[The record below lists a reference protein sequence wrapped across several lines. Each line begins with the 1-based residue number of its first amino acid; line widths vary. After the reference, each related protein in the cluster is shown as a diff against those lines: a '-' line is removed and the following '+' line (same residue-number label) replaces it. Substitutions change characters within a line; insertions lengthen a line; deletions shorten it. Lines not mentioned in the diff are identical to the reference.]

1 MIASGLMLAS
11 FGAASEKDDGG
22 SGMKNWRLVCMTA
35 TVGLLG
41 LGSSLSHA
49 AFELPP
55 EPSAVAASLT
65 PSVLV
70 TPGPGATATTSLT
83 FQFLADYDFNAITL
97 VVDYDAG
104 LLQFN
109 RGASTVSLFAPAA
122 STPSNVAFL
131 PAAVALFEPDP
142 DRENNNLDAGT
153 YVLNAFLLTGVPLP
167 QGSKLVLN
175 GVFDVTGSFG
185 ASTST
190 QVTISGSLGGRA
202 SDPFTEDVFPS
213 MQTTVSAVPEPET
226 WMLLLGGLG
235 LIASRVRRASKART
249 DNEAVSA

>member
-1 MIASGLMLAS
+1 
-11 FGAASEKDDGG
+11 
-22 SGMKNWRLVCMTA
+22 MKIWRQICSAA

-41 LGSSLSHA
+41 LTSSLSHA
-49 AFELPP
+49 ALEMPALD
-55 EPSAVAASLT
+55 PSVAVTVSPT
-65 PSVLV
+65 VLV

-83 FQFLADYDFNAITL
+83 FEFLAGYDFNSINL
-97 VVDYDAG
+97 EVGYDAG

-122 STPSNVAFL
+122 SVPSVVESLPNAVAFFA
-131 PAAVALFEPDP
+131 PALASET
-142 DRENNNLDAGT
+142 NNLVDGSYILSAFSIAG
-153 YVLNAFLLTGVPLP
+153 YPLP

-175 GVFDVTGSFG
+175 GVFNLTNSFT

-190 QVTISGSLGGRA
+190 DVTMSVYVAGPALDSFQEESFLGL
-202 SDPFTEDVFPS
+202 
-213 MQTTVSAVPEPET
+213 QTTVTAVPEPET

-249 DNEAVSA
+249 DSEAASA